1 MKEISLTKLT
11 KVINE
16 RENKMELIEYP
27 TEDLFEDGELDASDV
42 EEKII
47 WLWRRG
53 YITIAR
59 WEN

>member
-1 MKEISLTKLT
+1 MK
-11 KVINE
+11 
-16 RENKMELIEYP
+16 LIEYP

-59 WEN
+59 WDSK